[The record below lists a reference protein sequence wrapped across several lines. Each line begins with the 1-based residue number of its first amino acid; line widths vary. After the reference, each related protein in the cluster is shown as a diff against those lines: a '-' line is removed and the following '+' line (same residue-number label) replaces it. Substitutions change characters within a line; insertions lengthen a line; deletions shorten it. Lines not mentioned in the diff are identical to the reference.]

1 MLKRIKLTNTNY
13 ELHFNKNTLTTTMK
27 QKLSFIFTLAF
38 LAAFSLSAQ
47 MTTVFTEANLA
58 YKRGMDFYEKGIYT
72 VAQQEFY
79 LALTQLRPVPE
90 PEARLLR
97 GKAELYYAKSAVR
110 AGQPNGEQL
119 MLDYIRAYM
128 PDPLAAE
135 ASIEMGDFY
144 FNQGKPDKA
153 FAFYDILDPAD
164 LAPSQRD
171 EIYFKKGYTLFIQKK
186 FAQSKQMLSKV
197 KDQESFKYYADANY
211 YYGMCAFFDNNLDD
225 AARSFLR
232 IQNTK
237 QYAQHVPYNL
247 VQIYAAQKNYDKV
260 IQYGLQALEDSK
272 IKNGKQIN
280 QLVGQAYFER
290 KNYTE
295 AEKYLQEGSEGNNQM
310 RVEDFYQ
317 LGFSQHRNGHYKD
330 AAPNLENLNRTNSK
344 LGQHGMYLLG
354 DSYLRLG
361 DKARAKN
368 AFATAARM
376 NFDPSVQEEA
386 QWNYAKLCYEL
397 KQTQEA
403 VDALQNISTRSP
415 YYSDAQQLLGETL
428 LQTRNYDE
436 AVKVISQTSN
446 KTPKLKESLQKA
458 TLYRAMQYY
467 EAGDMTNAKT
477 YFERSLQD
485 APDAEAKATANYW
498 LGDIAFNQKDYASS
512 QRYMSNF
519 LAASKSLRTLPSES
533 SVHMANY
540 IQGYNYLRQKGYQTA
555 LTYFQNCVTGIKR
568 EFNLITNDNIKTQIL
583 GDATLRLGDCYFKK
597 NSYDDAIRYYDEAIN
612 KNYSGFVYAL
622 YQKGIIQGL
631 KGNNIEKLITLDKL
645 VNNYPNSEFAP
656 SSLLEAGTTYQNL
669 NQLDKAQEK
678 LSKLV
683 TNYKNKSEL
692 VVPALL
698 RLGLIAQNKGNN
710 EAAIS
715 YYKQVFYSNPS
726 PVDAKAA
733 LERLQ
738 DIYVNDLG
746 KPDEYF
752 AFLQTIPGYNVDNLE
767 KDNISYRAAEV
778 QYEQGNYEKAITNFT
793 NYLSK
798 FPNSANTTNAYYFR
812 AESFAALKQFDEAYT
827 DYDAVSQRGASKH
840 YAKAVEK
847 AALIAYNHKKDF
859 NKSFDWYSKMEKAAT
874 SDDKRFEAELGAM
887 RSAYR
892 LNKPDAVY
900 EFASKVMNS
909 SLASKEQVAAAG
921 FYMGKVALDRNE
933 YDKAQAA
940 FKKTIQNGSSDE
952 QTAEALYLDALV
964 DYKKRNL
971 DIALDK
977 ADKASQSNTFV
988 FWAAKCVILQA
999 DIYAEKNDLFSAR
1012 AALESVIDGV
1022 KEYPE
1027 IQTEAKQKLSN
1038 LEKKENQKSRI
1049 KVENNSLID
1058 LDKGDGN

>member
-1 MLKRIKLTNTNY
+1 
-13 ELHFNKNTLTTTMK
+13 MK
-27 QKLSFIFTLAF
+27 QKLSFILLIAFFTTL
-38 LAAFSLSAQ
+38 SVSAQ
-47 MTTVFTEANLA
+47 KTTVYTEANLA

-72 VAQQEFY
+72 VAQQEF
-79 LALTQLRPVPE
+79 LIALTQLRPVPE

-97 GKAELYYAKSAVR
+97 GKAELYYAKAAVR

-135 ASIEMGDFY
+135 ASIEMGDYY

-153 FAFYDILDPAD
+153 FEFYNILEASD

-171 EIYFKKGYTLFIQKK
+171 EIYFKKGYALFIQKK
-186 FAQSKQMLSKV
+186 FAQAKGLLSKV
-197 KDQESFKYYADANY
+197 KDQAGFKYYNEANY

-225 AARSFLR
+225 AARSFQR
-232 IQNTK
+232 IQSTK
-237 QYAQHVPYNL
+237 QYAPHVPYNL
-247 VQIYAAQKNYDKV
+247 VQIYAAQKDYDKV
-260 IQYGLQALEDSK
+260 LRAGLQALEDPK
-272 IKNGKQIN
+272 IKNAKQIN
-280 QLVGQAYFER
+280 QLVGQAYFE
-290 KNYTE
+290 KKKYVE
-295 AEKYLQEGSEGNNQM
+295 AEEYLAEGADGNNTM
-310 RVEDFYQ
+310 REEDFYQ
-317 LGFSQHRNGHYKD
+317 LGFSQHRNGHFKD

-344 LGQHGMYLLG
+344 LGQNGMYLLG
-354 DSYLRLG
+354 DAYIRLG
-361 DKARAKN
+361 DRVRAKN

-376 NFDPSVQEEA
+376 NFDPSVQEES
-386 QWNYAKLCYEL
+386 QWNYGKLSYEL

-403 VDALQNISTRSP
+403 VDALQAISPNSK
-415 YYSDAQQLLGETL
+415 YYTEAQSLLGETL

-436 AVKVISQTSN
+436 AVKVISQTGN
-446 KTPKLKESLQKA
+446 KSPKLRESLQKA

-467 EAGDMTNAKT
+467 EAGDLANAKI

-485 APDAEAKATANYW
+485 APDANAKATANYW
-498 LGDIAFNQKDYASS
+498 LGDIAFNQKDYTNS
-512 QRYMSNF
+512 QRYMGNF
-519 LAASKSLRTLPSES
+519 LAAARTLTSLPSES

-540 IQGYNYLRQKGYQTA
+540 IQGYNFLRQKNYESA
-555 LTYFQNCVTGIKR
+555 LTNFQNCVTGIKK
-568 EFNLITNDNIKTQIL
+568 EYNLITNENIKTQIL
-583 GDATLRLGDCYFKK
+583 GDATLRLGDCYFKR
-597 NSYDDAIRYYDEAIN
+597 NRYDDAMRYYDEAVN

-622 YQKGIIQGL
+622 YQKGVIQGL
-631 KGNNIEKLITLDKL
+631 KGNNVEKLISLEKL
-645 VNNYPNSEFAP
+645 VNSFPNSEFAP
-656 SSLLEAGTTYQNL
+656 SALLESGITYQNL
-669 NQLDKAQEK
+669 NQLDKAQQSFTK
-678 LSKLV
+678 LI
-683 TNYKNKSEL
+683 TNYKDKSDL
-692 VVPALL
+692 VVQSLL

-715 YYKQVFYSNPS
+715 YYKQVFYNNPS
-726 PVDAKAA
+726 PTDAKAS

-752 AFLQTIPGYNVDNLE
+752 AFLQTIPGYNIDNLE

-778 QYEQGNYEKAITNFT
+778 QYEQGNYEKAITGFT

-798 FPNSANTTNAYYFR
+798 FPNSANTLNAYYFR
-812 AESFAALKQFDEAYT
+812 GESFAALKQFDEAYT
-827 DYDAVSQRGASKH
+827 DYDALIQKGSSKY
-840 YAKAVEK
+840 YAKALEK

-859 NKSFDWYSKMEKAAT
+859 TKSYDLYVKMDKVAT
-874 SDDKRFEAELGAM
+874 SDDKRFDAELGAM

-909 SLASKEQVAAAG
+909 SLATKDQVAAAG
-921 FYMGKVALDRNE
+921 FYLGKISLDRNE
-933 YDKAQAA
+933 FDKAQSA
-940 FKKTIQNGSSDE
+940 FQKTIQNGANDE
-952 QTAEALYLDALV
+952 QTAEAKYLDAVV

-971 DIALDK
+971 DAALNK
-977 ADKASQSNTFV
+977 ADKASQNNVYV
-988 FWAAKCVILQA
+988 FWAAKCIILQA

-1027 IQTEAKQKLSN
+1027 IVAEAKLKLSN

-1049 KVENNSLID
+1049 KADNNGLIE
-1058 LDKGDGN
+1058 LDKNDGN